1 MRLCLF
7 IYYQKRNMSSKQRTK
22 GNDHSGRATSARL
35 KKHEPALPTAL
46 YKSAFAAAA
55 ISACGLAYESLLTR
69 MFSLVFQYHFA
80 FVAVSLA
87 VFGLG
92 VGALLAYLFGWTIDP
107 QKAQMRLVRLGIA
120 TAIALPISTILFSRL
135 IASALTG
142 ITFVISLVPFL
153 FAGMFSAVLYAQ
165 QSRQGAAIYAAD
177 LGGAALGLLF
187 SLGLIGIL
195 GAFNAAFLAGCLAAI
210 GAMVLSRSRSEV
222 FWGAVILV
230 LTVVL
235 TGVNLKT
242 NWVDLPTQLGNV
254 PPDKV
259 MFSVLADPSQE
270 ASVVDTLWSS
280 FARVD
285 LVKTSDPDQM
295 DVFTDAGA
303 GSFMLRFDGDLSKVS
318 WLSQQPGFLPFMSG
332 PLDKVLI
339 LGSGAGKDIVEA
351 LLAGSKDITAI
362 EINPAMV
369 ELTRRYSSYNGGIL
383 DYPGVKTVV
392 DDARNYLERSQD
404 QYDLIYMN
412 LVYAQ
417 AAQPANA
424 ALTESYSFTV
434 EAFQAYWHRLTENG
448 KIAIVSHQALEGSR
462 ALLTAL
468 EALQKEGLR
477 TSDGLKRAALLIQP
491 SADPNQRL
499 TVLLLRKTEWTS
511 TETAL
516 LINQA
521 NLLGLQPL
529 FIPGRYEDTMKGL
542 VDDKITI
549 QQFLTDPQWD
559 LSPTYDDRPFFF
571 NLSHGLPSAIV
582 TMLGASL
589 AGLVIFFLLTTIS
602 SNRPRFSQLGY
613 FFLSGIAFLLLEM
626 PVIQRGILI
635 LGSPTLATAEILG
648 ALLIGAGIGSLISW
662 NWRPELLLSRVMWA
676 ALIAGVLALV
686 LAWVEP
692 ILIRFIMPADLW
704 VRSVILIV
712 AVALLALPLGIPFS
726 SGLRMLNSSTP
737 GKTALL
743 WGWNASAAVL
753 GSAVSVAL
761 AMLVGFS
768 WSLTGSAVCYLA
780 LALLVIWMNRKH
792 FVW

>member
-1 MRLCLF
+1 
-7 IYYQKRNMSSKQRTK
+7 MSSKQRAK
-22 GNDHSGRATSARL
+22 GSTGSGAATGTRL
-35 KKHEPALPTAL
+35 KKLEPTLPTAL
-46 YKSAFAAAA
+46 YKSALAVAA
-55 ISACGLAYESLLTR
+55 ISACSLAYESLLTR

-92 VGALLAYLFGWTIDP
+92 VGALLAYIFGWTIDP

-153 FAGMFSAVLYAQ
+153 FAGMFSAVLYAH
-165 QSRQGAAIYAAD
+165 QSKQGAAIYAAD

-187 SLGLIGIL
+187 SLGLIAVL
-195 GAFNAAFLAGCLAAI
+195 GAFNAAFLSGCLAAL
-210 GAMVLSRSRSEV
+210 GAIILSRSRSEV
-222 FWGAVILV
+222 FWGATILV
-230 LTVVL
+230 LIL
-235 TGVNLKT
+235 ALIGVNLKT

-259 MFSVLADPSQE
+259 MFSVLADPSQG
-270 ASVVDTLWSS
+270 ASSVDRKWSA

-285 LVKTSDPDQM
+285 LIQTSDPDQM

-318 WLSQQPGFLPFMSG
+318 WLAQQPGYLPFASG

-369 ELTRRYSSYNGGIL
+369 DLTRRYSDYNGGIL

-392 DDARNYLERSQD
+392 DDARNYVERSQD
-404 QYDLIYMN
+404 LYDLLYMN

-417 AAQPANA
+417 AAQPASA

-434 EAFQAYWHRLTENG
+434 EAFQAYWHRLASNG

-468 EALQKEGLR
+468 EALQREGMPTSEGL
-477 TSDGLKRAALLIQP
+477 KHAALLMQP
-491 SADPNQRL
+491 SDDPNQRL
-499 TVLLLRKTEWTS
+499 TVLILRRTEWTS
-511 TETAL
+511 TEIDN
-516 LINQA
+516 LIAQVNF
-521 NLLGLQPL
+521 LGLQPL

-571 NLSHGLPSAIV
+571 NLSHGLPSAII
-582 TMLGASL
+582 TMLGVSL
-589 AGLVIFFLLTTIS
+589 AGVITFLLLTSLS
-602 SNRPRFSQLGY
+602 SNRPHVSQLGY
-613 FFLSGIAFLLLEM
+613 FFLSGIGFLLLEM
-626 PVIQRGILI
+626 PLIQRGILI
-635 LGSPTLATAEILG
+635 LGSPTLATVAILG
-648 ALLIGAGIGSLISW
+648 ALLIGAGIGSLISR
-662 NWRPELLLSRVMWA
+662 NWSLELLPSRVMWA
-676 ALIAGVLALV
+676 ALIAGAYALV

-692 ILIRFIMPADLW
+692 VLIRFIIPADLW
-704 VRSVILIV
+704 VRSIILIL
-712 AVALLALPLGIPFS
+712 AVVLLALPLGVPFS

-761 AMLVGFS
+761 AMLAGFT
-768 WSLTGSAVCYLA
+768 WALAAGAVCYLV
-780 LALLVIWMNRKH
+780 LALLAFSMSREWVAW
-792 FVW
+792 